1 MPGFRLI
8 AQTTFQLARSNEER
22 IMKRLSLCILC
33 IFALTVLASD
43 TFSQTRRRP
52 ADDQPRA
59 QNQRRNREGEDRRQ
73 GREAD
78 QGGESRRGG
87 NQRGG
92 AQRGGGSDL
101 LFRTLDV
108 NRDGKISATE
118 IENAQAALKKLDK
131 NNDGQLTRN
140 ELRPERERGG
150 QRGGRNAEG
159 GTDGARRRQRGGD
172 RQPSDRG
179 AGRRDRPTRPTR
191 PQER

>member
-1 MPGFRLI
+1 
-8 AQTTFQLARSNEER
+8 
-22 IMKRLSLCILC
+22 MKRVSLCILC

-59 QNQRRNREGEDRRQ
+59 QNQRRNRAGEDRRQGRPRSGEQRRQ

-87 NQRGG
+87 SQRGG

-140 ELRPERERGG
+140 ELRPERERGAG
-150 QRGGRNAEG
+150 RAGLRGGRNAEG
-159 GTDGARRRQRGGD
+159 GTGGARRRGQGDD
-172 RQPSDRG
+172 RQPSERG